1 MEETLP
7 IGSIIRL
14 NSGMNLMI
22 IGYLPSKPN
31 DEIIFDYVCCRTR
44 MGLRKKENL
53 ELDKDYFYIKKM
65 DIDKIL
71 FRGFSNFEFD
81 MLDDLMKSI
90 NKKIIEE
97 KNKNEELTTEDLN
110 NIYKEAAKSFEE
122 KWSGNS
128 EKWIITNR

>member
-128 EKWIITNR
+128 EK